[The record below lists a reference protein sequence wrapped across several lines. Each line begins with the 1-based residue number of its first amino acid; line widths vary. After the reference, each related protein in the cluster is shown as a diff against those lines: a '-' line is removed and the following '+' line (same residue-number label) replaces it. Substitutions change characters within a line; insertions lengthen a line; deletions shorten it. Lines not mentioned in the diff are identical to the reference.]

1 MEHIIK
7 ESWKIIAPFW
17 PLKNLIA
24 VNPLQGLE
32 DLPFEEALGKASHY
46 FESKEIPTS
55 MEAVNLETIKW
66 LQVFLDSGQATIS
79 MPNREE
85 GLYNAWCKLAKFDK
99 KLKEIEK
106 LPSSPKEAIKSCLDL
121 LKINQAERIE
131 FLTLLLTT
139 LPGWASH
146 IKYLTNWSDSNPYP
160 VSQAD
165 YLAVRIAITYLLW
178 PDAKELLEWQGYIH
192 KKRNLSLEANEKIY
206 RSRLLKELIAA
217 PSLTNIKPEIGDL
230 MNIPDAQLV
239 FCIDVRSEP
248 FRRTLEKVGNYE
260 TFGFAGFFG
269 IPVEIE
275 NIVTGNSY
283 ASCPVL
289 LQPKHRV
296 TEHPNCS
303 HKEHNKYS
311 LSRNLKLFYQS
322 LKYNFTTAFAL
333 VETLGILS
341 GIWMFMRSFMP
352 SFVYSINKSIRSDNN
367 YTPSLDNI
375 NFSDQCS
382 YAESALRM
390 IGLTKNFAPL
400 VVLCGHGSATENNA
414 FATALDCGAC
424 GGRHGAS
431 NARIL
436 ATILNDVKVRGNL
449 AQKQILIPEET
460 IFIAAEHNT
469 TNDEVKLYNCI
480 SDVIPDEDSV
490 FDRGSCED
498 KLIRSTVISAYSD
511 LPGMTK
517 RLNIDLKTA
526 QNINSKSRCN
536 QMDVEGESKHTK
548 LRSIDW
554 SQARPEWGLALNA
567 AFIIAPRSLTKNIDL
582 EGRCFLHS
590 YDHTQDVDG
599 TSLNVILTA
608 PMVVA
613 QWINAQYLFS
623 SLNNIAYGAGS
634 KITKNITGKIGVMQG
649 NASDLM
655 TGLPLQSV
663 YISDKEAYHEIQ
675 RLMTVVYAP
684 RIMIDKIIAKQDILK
699 KLFGN
704 GWVTLSCIDPNDNKV
719 YFLKR
724 DMKWEAAL

>member
-1 MEHIIK
+1 MKDIIK

-32 DLPFEEALGKASHY
+32 DLEFEDALTKASSY
-46 FESKEIPTS
+46 FESEELPKT

-66 LQVFLDSGQATIS
+66 LQVFFDSGQATIL
-79 MPNREE
+79 MPMREM
-85 GLYNAWCKLAKFDK
+85 GLYNAWRKLAEFDK
-99 KLKEIEK
+99 KLKGIEQ
-106 LPSSPKEAIKSCLDL
+106 LPISPKEVIQSCFKL
-121 LKINQAERIE
+121 LKIEQDEQQN

-139 LPGWASH
+139 LPGWAAH
-146 IKYLTNWSDSNPYP
+146 IKYCTDWNDANKYP
-160 VSQAD
+160 VSQED

-178 PDAKELLEWQGYIH
+178 PEAKELLKWHGSIEKNKVPI
-192 KKRNLSLEANEKIY
+192 LEIEANEKKY
-206 RSRLLKELIAA
+206 RLPLLKQLSPQNSAKTNE
-217 PSLTNIKPEIGDL
+217 PS
-230 MNIPDAQLV
+230 AQLV
-239 FCIDVRSEP
+239 FCIDVRSEA
-248 FRRTLEKVGNYE
+248 FRRALEKVGNYD

-269 IPVEIE
+269 LPVAIE
-275 NIVTGNSY
+275 NEVTGDSY
-283 ASCPVL
+283 ASCPIL
-289 LQPKHRV
+289 LKPKHLV
-296 TEHPNCS
+296 TESPNCS
-303 HKEHNKYS
+303 HKEHNKYH
-311 LSRNLKLFYQS
+311 LSNNFKLLYQS

-333 VETLGILS
+333 VETLGALS
-341 GIWMFMRSFMP
+341 GFWMFIRSFIP
-352 SFVYSINKSIRSDNN
+352 SFAYKINKSIRYDNN
-367 YTPSLDNI
+367 STPSLDNI
-375 NFSDQCS
+375 SFTDQCS

-390 IGLTKNFAPL
+390 IGLTQNFASI
-400 VVLCGHGSATENNA
+400 VVLCGHGSSTENNA

-436 ATILNDVKVRGNL
+436 AAILNDIKVREIL
-449 AQKQILIPEET
+449 VQKQIIIPEKT

-469 TNDEVKLYNCI
+469 TNDEVSLYNCKNI
-480 SDVIPDEDSV
+480 DGIDQ
-490 FDRGSCED
+490 
-498 KLIRSTVISAYSD
+498 
-511 LPGMTK
+511 
-517 RLNIDLKTA
+517 LNIDLKIA
-526 QNINSKSRCN
+526 RDINSEFRCN
-536 QMDVEGESKHTK
+536 QMNVEGGSKQTK

-554 SQARPEWGLALNA
+554 SQARPEWGLARNV

-590 YDHTQDVDG
+590 YDYVQDADG

-623 SLNNIAYGAGS
+623 SLNNVAYGAGS

-663 YISDKEAYHEIQ
+663 YISDSKSYHEMQ

-684 RIMIDKIIAKQDILK
+684 RAMIDKIIDSQDILK

-704 GWVTLSCIDPNDNKV
+704 GWVTLSCIDPNDNQI

-724 DMKWEAAL
+724 DMKWEKAL

>member
-1 MEHIIK
+1 MENIIK

-32 DLPFEEALGKASHY
+32 NLTFENALTKASAY
-46 FESKEIPTS
+46 FETEELPKA
-55 MEAVNLETIKW
+55 MEEVNLETIKW
-66 LQVFLDSGQATIS
+66 LQVFFDSGQATIT
-79 MPNREE
+79 MPMRNL
-85 GLYNAWCKLAKFDK
+85 GLYNSWRKLAASDE
-99 KLKEIEK
+99 KLKGIEK
-106 LPSSPKEAIKSCLDL
+106 LPSSSRKLIQSCLEL
-121 LKINQAERIE
+121 LKIEKSEQQQ

-146 IKYLTNWSDSNPYP
+146 IKYLTDWNDMHQYP
-160 VSQAD
+160 VSEED

-178 PDAKELLEWQGYIH
+178 PEAKELLQWHESIE
-192 KKRNLSLEANEKIY
+192 KKTVPILEIEANEKKY
-206 RSRLLKELIAA
+206 RLPLLKQLSSQNSAKMC
-217 PSLTNIKPEIGDL
+217 KP
-230 MNIPDAQLV
+230 NAQLV

-248 FRRTLEKVGNYE
+248 LRSTLEEIGNYE

-269 IPVEIE
+269 IPVSIKNE
-275 NIVTGNSY
+275 VTGEKY

-289 LQPKHRV
+289 LKPQCLV
-296 TEHPNCS
+296 TESPNCS
-303 HKEHNKYS
+303 HKEHIKY
-311 LSRNLKLFYQS
+311 NLTNNFKLLYQS

-333 VETLGILS
+333 VETLGILTS
-341 GIWMFMRSFMP
+341 IWMFIRSFIP
-352 SFVYSINKSIRSDNN
+352 SLSYKINQSIRSDDDV
-367 YTPSLDNI
+367 TPSLDNI
-375 NFSDQCS
+375 SLTDQCS
-382 YAESALRM
+382 YAESSLKM
-390 IGLTKNFAPL
+390 MGLTKNFAPL

-414 FATALDCGAC
+414 FGTALDCGAC

-436 ATILNDVKVRGNL
+436 AAILNNIKVREIL
-449 AQKQILIPEET
+449 AQNQILIPSET
-460 IFIAAEHNT
+460 KFIAAEHNT
-469 TNDEVKLYNCI
+469 TNDEVRLYNCKNI
-480 SDVIPDEDSV
+480 EGIDQ
-490 FDRGSCED
+490 
-498 KLIRSTVISAYSD
+498 
-511 LPGMTK
+511 
-517 RLNIDLKTA
+517 LNKDLKIARDT
-526 QNINSKSRCN
+526 NSKSRCD
-536 QMDVEGESKHTK
+536 QMGIKGDSKQTK

-554 SQARPEWGLALNA
+554 SQARPEWGLARNA
-567 AFIIAPRSLTKNIDL
+567 AFIVAPRSLTKNIDL

-590 YDHTQDVDG
+590 YDFEQDADG

-623 SLNNIAYGAGS
+623 SLNNVAYGAGS

-655 TGLPLQSV
+655 TGLPMQSV
-663 YISDKEAYHEIQ
+663 NSSDSKCYHEMQ

-684 RIMIDKIIAKQDILK
+684 RVMIDKIIASQDILK

-704 GWVTLSCIDPNDNKV
+704 GWVTLSCIDPNDNQV

-724 DMKWEAAL
+724 DMKWKKAL

>member
-1 MEHIIK
+1 VADIIK

-32 DLPFEEALGKASHY
+32 DLAFEEALNKASAY
-46 FESKEIPTS
+46 FESEKLPQA

-66 LQVFLDSGQATIS
+66 LQVFFDESQATIS
-79 MPNREE
+79 MPMREI
-85 GLYNAWCKLAKFDK
+85 GLYNAWRKLAEFDQ
-99 KLKEIEK
+99 KLKAINM
-106 LPSSPKEAIKSCLDL
+106 LPSPPKEAIISCFKL
-121 LKINQAERIE
+121 LKIEKADQQE

-139 LPGWASH
+139 LPGWAAH
-146 IKYLTNWSDSNPYP
+146 IKYRTDWNDIQQYSISEE
-160 VSQAD
+160 D
-165 YLAVRIAITYLLW
+165 YLAVRIVITYLLW
-178 PDAKELLEWQGYIH
+178 PEAKELLQWHRSIE
-192 KKRNLSLEANEKIY
+192 KKKVPISEIETNEKKY
-206 RSRLLKELIAA
+206 RLPLLKQLRSQNSSKTNE
-217 PSLTNIKPEIGDL
+217 PS
-230 MNIPDAQLV
+230 AQLV

-248 FRRTLEKVGNYE
+248 FRRALEKTGNYE

-275 NIVTGNSY
+275 NAVTGASY

-289 LQPKHRV
+289 LTPKHLV
-296 TEHPNCS
+296 TESPNFL
-303 HKEHNKYS
+303 HKEHNKYH
-311 LSRNLKLFYQS
+311 LSNHFKLLYQS

-341 GIWMFMRSFMP
+341 GMWMFTRSFIP
-352 SFVYSINKSIRSDNN
+352 TLANKINKLIRSDNN

-375 NFSDQCS
+375 SFSDQCL

-390 IGLTKNFAPL
+390 IGLTQNFAPL

-436 ATILNDVKVRGNL
+436 AAVLNEVQVRKIL
-449 AQKQILIPEET
+449 AQKQILIPEKT

-469 TNDEVKLYNCI
+469 TNDELILYNCKDLEGLDHLNKDFI
-480 SDVIPDEDSV
+480 
-490 FDRGSCED
+490 
-498 KLIRSTVISAYSD
+498 KAST
-511 LPGMTK
+511 
-517 RLNIDLKTA
+517 
-526 QNINSKSRCN
+526 INSEFRCD
-536 QMDVEGESKHTK
+536 QMNVEGESKQTK

-554 SQARPEWGLALNA
+554 SEPRPEWGLARNA

-590 YDHTQDVDG
+590 YDYAQDVDG
-599 TSLNVILTA
+599 DSLNVILTA

-623 SLNNIAYGAGS
+623 TMNNVSYGAGS
-634 KITKNITGKIGVMQG
+634 KITTNITGKIGIMQG

-663 YISDKEAYHEIQ
+663 YISDTEAYHEMQ
-675 RLMTVVYAP
+675 KLMTVVYAP
-684 RIMIDKIIAKQDILK
+684 RVMIDKIIAKQDILK

-704 GWVTLSCIDPNDNKV
+704 GWVTLTCIDPSDNQV
-719 YFLKR
+719 YFLNR
-724 DMKWEAAL
+724 GTKWEKAL